1 MIKDFRTEAKLS
13 PSTPDKQIFENLEL
27 FTENGTAKNGAA
39 MFFENN
45 LNESFHMLLQDVFF
59 SRERIKSIL

>member
-27 FTENGTAKNGAA
+27 FTENGTVKNGAA
-39 MFFENN
+39 MF
-45 LNESFHMLLQDVFF
+45 L
-59 SRERIKSIL
+59 KTT

>member
-27 FTENGTAKNGAA
+27 FTENGTVKNGAA
-39 MFFENN
+39 MFLENN